1 VGRRQGWSLPL
12 RASPSVAT
20 SSTATLD
27 QINNPATTQLR
38 NSNTTPTDT
47 MADQIKQTRNAI
59 NAKKQAVQGQER
71 ERVEWADQVS
81 TRSLPPAHD
90 SQA

>member
-1 VGRRQGWSLPL
+1 
-12 RASPSVAT
+12 
-20 SSTATLD
+20 
-27 QINNPATTQLR
+27 
-38 NSNTTPTDT
+38 